1 MDLWMYAL
9 FPTSKHEDL
18 DVVIMTTTKILISNY
33 DKLFFMYQER
43 GKWHIFY
50 IKAAAYK
57 GHIFRFPYV
66 PFIYKFDCIFA
77 NTKSYLNAFE
87 RGIPYLC

>member
-43 GKWHIFY
+43 GKWHIFTFCPHR
-50 IKAAAYK
+50 KW
-57 GHIFRFPYV
+57 
-66 PFIYKFDCIFA
+66 
-77 NTKSYLNAFE
+77 
-87 RGIPYLC
+87 